1 MAVMAMT
8 ATTTRVTILRPIAMT
23 MTMQTMM
30 MMVMTMTTNA
40 ILKMQ
45 EKMTTTRKMHVF
57 LAAVITSM
65 CAELLLR
72 GRTKTFGCIDTTAT
86 AGDRPLPSRALRG
99 RRTSLCR
106 TEAAGTARGTSAR
119 R

>member
-8 ATTTRVTILRPIAMT
+8 ATTTRMTILRPIAMT
-23 MTMQTMM
+23 MAMQTMI

-57 LAAVITSM
+57 LAALITSM
-65 CAELLLR
+65 CAELLLG
-72 GRTKTFGCIDTTAT
+72 GRTKTFGCIDTSAT
-86 AGDRPLPSRALRG
+86 TGNSPLPSRALRG

-106 TEAAGTARGTSAR
+106 TEAAGTGRGTSAR

>member
-8 ATTTRVTILRPIAMT
+8 ATTTRMTILRPTAMT
-23 MTMQTMM
+23 MTMQAMM
-30 MMVMTMTTNA
+30 MMVMTMATNA

-45 EKMTTTRKMHVF
+45 EKMTTTRKMHV
-57 LAAVITSM
+57 LLGAVITSM

-86 AGDRPLPSRALRG
+86 AGDGPLPSRALRG

-106 TEAAGTARGTSAR
+106 TEAAGTAWGTPAR

>member
-1 MAVMAMT
+1 
-8 ATTTRVTILRPIAMT
+8 MT
-23 MTMQTMM
+23 MTMQTMI

-40 ILKMQ
+40 SLTMQ

-57 LAAVITSM
+57 LGAVFTSM

-106 TEAAGTARGTSAR
+106 TEAAGTGRGTPAR